1 MARAPS
7 PAQAHT
13 SGTSAPGTA
22 ERRLS
27 HTVAIPR
34 AFRGRGARAT
44 LPGYLSVIAPPFPPV
59 VASIV
64 TTLHDKVPTGLDR
77 KEAEVYRRLD
87 PARLPK
93 HIAIIMD
100 GNGRWAKRRHMPRV
114 AGHRAGV
121 AAVRSTVETAARIH
135 IPALTLYAFSEE
147 NWKKRPKSEVGFL
160 MGLLS
165 RYLKAEVPTLNKN
178 NIRLEYIGR
187 QHELPEDVQE
197 RMDWAREATSRNSG
211 MVLTLALNYSARSE
225 LVDAFRSM
233 VNAAAQNGG
242 IEHLHID
249 EDTVARHLYT
259 RHLPDPGSG
268 GAYSGEMRLSNFLL
282 WQLAYAEIY
291 VTPTLW
297 PDFRGV
303 HLLEGIAEY
312 QKRER
317 RYGGLKIAPGDGHA
331 TWRRLRLLTR
341 NLNHRGHGGHRGRLS
356 ASSVSSVVNF
366 LNSCKYLS
374 GTFIRIQT
382 LPLLKR
388 IATAVVLI
396 PIVLAL
402 ILRAP
407 VPVLAV
413 VAAVVALLAIL
424 EFLKLTESYGVKPLR
439 LPTYIFVGIFFLLLA
454 LNVGNE
460 KPLLS
465 TAVFVYC
472 LGFAAAIAPFL
483 A

>member
-1 MARAPS
+1 
-7 PAQAHT
+7 
-13 SGTSAPGTA
+13 
-22 ERRLS
+22 
-27 HTVAIPR
+27 
-34 AFRGRGARAT
+34 
-44 LPGYLSVIAPPFPPV
+44 
-59 VASIV
+59 
-64 TTLHDKVPTGLDR
+64 LHDKVLTGLDR
-77 KEAEVYRRLD
+77 KETEVYRHLD
-87 PARLPK
+87 PARLPR

-121 AAVRSTVETAARIH
+121 TAVRSTVETAARIG

-147 NWKKRPKSEVGFL
+147 NWKKRPQSEVGFL

-197 RMDWAREATSRNSG
+197 RMAWAREATSRNSG

-242 IEHLHID
+242 LDHLHID

-259 RHLPDPGSG
+259 RHLPDPDLVVRT
-268 GAYSGEMRLSNFLL
+268 SGEMRLSNFLL

-303 HLLEGIAEY
+303 HLLEGIVEY

-317 RYGGLKIAPGDGHA
+317 RYGGLNHGDGHA
-331 TWRRLRLLTR
+331 HLET
-341 NLNHRGHGGHRGRLS
+341 S
-356 ASSVSSVVNF
+356 
-366 LNSCKYLS
+366 
-374 GTFIRIQT
+374 
-382 LPLLKR
+382 
-388 IATAVVLI
+388 ATA
-396 PIVLAL
+396 
-402 ILRAP
+402 
-407 VPVLAV
+407 
-413 VAAVVALLAIL
+413 
-424 EFLKLTESYGVKPLR
+424 KKH
-439 LPTYIFVGIFFLLLA
+439 
-454 LNVGNE
+454 
-460 KPLLS
+460 
-465 TAVFVYC
+465 
-472 LGFAAAIAPFL
+472 
-483 A
+483 